1 MKCGPVNKAGGRSP
15 PGPALIDGTAP
26 RPHSRPIVHRRG
38 RRATGFG
45 WPLLASLLEL
55 VIAFALVAL
64 NGVFALSELAIVS
77 ARRPR
82 LKAMAEQGHSGA
94 NTALALMEDSGRF
107 LSTVQIGIT
116 LVSILAGAFSG
127 AALGGR
133 LTAFFLAQGMP
144 EGAAEPLGY
153 GLVISLITYLSI
165 VIGELVPKQ
174 LALRHPESIAC
185 AVAPVMLILSKA
197 AAPAVW
203 LLNAS
208 TRLIFSLFGSGSDG
222 DNTVTEEEIKMLVG
236 EAESAGVIEEEER
249 RMISGVLRLGDRTV
263 RGLMTPRTD
272 VDWIDLDDDAETIIS
287 LLIETPH
294 SRLPVS
300 EGTPDNMI
308 GIVQSRE
315 LLASLLAGQPLD
327 IRKHVQTAPIVPDTL
342 YALDALAV
350 LRDAAVPMALVHDEY
365 GHFEGVVTPA
375 DALEAIVGAF
385 RSDADAPEPDAI
397 RRDDGSWLLAGSM
410 PVDEMAEVL
419 GVNLPDTRSYHTVGG
434 LVISEIQHL
443 PNTGEHV
450 DALGWRFEVVDLDGR
465 RIDKVLAV
473 PLNQRAGTAALS

>member
-1 MKCGPVNKAGGRSP
+1 
-15 PGPALIDGTAP
+15 
-26 RPHSRPIVHRRG
+26 
-38 RRATGFG
+38 
-45 WPLLASLLEL
+45 LLEL
-55 VIAFALVAL
+55 IIALALVAL

-77 ARRPR
+77 ARRAR
-82 LKAMAEQGHSGA
+82 LKTMAEQGRSGA
-94 NTALALMEDSGRF
+94 TTALALMEDSGRF

-116 LVSILAGAFSG
+116 LVGILAGAFSG
-127 AALGGR
+127 AALGDR
-133 LTAFFLAQGMP
+133 LTQFFLAEGMP
-144 EGAAEPLGY
+144 QGAAEPIGY
-153 GLVISLITYLSI
+153 GI

-174 LALRHPESIAC
+174 LALRNPEGIAC
-185 AVAPVMLILSKA
+185 TMAPMMLVLSKV

-208 TRLIFSLFGSGSDG
+208 TSLIFRLLGAKPDDSS
-222 DNTVTEEEIKMLVG
+222 TVTEEEIKMLVG

-272 VDWIDLDDDAETIIS
+272 VDWIDLDDDEESIRE

-300 EGTPDNMI
+300 EGTPDNVI
-308 GIVQSRE
+308 GVVQSRE
-315 LLASLLAGQPLD
+315 LLATMLSGQPLD
-327 IRKHVQTAPIVPDTL
+327 IRSHIQPATVIPDTL
-342 YALDALAV
+342 HALDALAT
-350 LRDAAVPMALVHDEY
+350 LRDAEVPMAIVHDEY

-385 RSDADAPEPDAI
+385 RSDGEAPEPDAI
-397 RRDDGSWLLAGSM
+397 RREDGSWLLAGSM
-410 PVDEMAEVL
+410 PVDEMAELL
-419 GVNLPDTRSYHTVGG
+419 GVTLPEARSYHTVGG
-434 LVISEIQHL
+434 LVISELQHL

-450 DALGWRFEVVDLDGR
+450 DTLGWRFEVIDLDER

-473 PLNQRAGTAALS
+473 PLNQRAGAAALY

>member
-1 MKCGPVNKAGGRSP
+1 
-15 PGPALIDGTAP
+15 
-26 RPHSRPIVHRRG
+26 
-38 RRATGFG
+38 
-45 WPLLASLLEL
+45 LLEL
-55 VIAFALVAL
+55 VIALFLVAL

-82 LKAMAEQGHSGA
+82 LKAMAEQGRSGA

-116 LVSILAGAFSG
+116 LVGILAGAFSG
-127 AALGGR
+127 AALGDR
-133 LTAFFLAQGMP
+133 LTQIFLDQGMP

-153 GLVISLITYLSI
+153 GLVIGIITYLSI

-174 LALRHPESIAC
+174 LALRNPEGIAC
-185 AVAPVMLILSKA
+185 AVAPLMRVLSKV

-208 TRLIFSLFGSGSDG
+208 TRLIFGLFGPASDS
-222 DNTVTEEEIKMLVG
+222 DTTVTEEEIKMLVV

-249 RMISGVLRLGDRTV
+249 RMISGVLRLGDRPV

-272 VDWIDLDDDAETIIS
+272 VDWIDLADDEETIRT

-294 SRLPVS
+294 SRLPVT
-300 EGTPDNMI
+300 EGTSDNVI
-308 GIVQSRE
+308 GVVQSRE
-315 LLASLLAGQPLD
+315 LLASLLTGQPLD
-327 IRKHVQTAPIVPDTL
+327 VRAHLQQAPVIPDTL

-350 LRDAAVPMALVHDEY
+350 LRDSAVPVALVHDEY
-365 GHFEGVVTPA
+365 GHFEGIVTPA

-385 RSDADAPEPDAI
+385 RSDSEAPEPDAT

-410 PVDEMAEVL
+410 PVDEMAEILSVT
-419 GVNLPDTRSYHTVGG
+419 LPENRSYHTVGG

-450 DALGWRFEVVDLDGR
+450 NALGWRFEVVDLDGR
-465 RIDKVLAV
+465 RIDKVLAI
-473 PLNQRAGTAALS
+473 PLNQRAGATVVST

>member
-1 MKCGPVNKAGGRSP
+1 M
-15 PGPALIDGTAP
+15 
-26 RPHSRPIVHRRG
+26 
-38 RRATGFG
+38 
-45 WPLLASLLEL
+45 LEL
-55 VIAFALVAL
+55 IIALALVAL

-82 LKAMAEQGHSGA
+82 LKALAEQGRRGA
-94 NTALALMEDSGRF
+94 NTALTLMEDSGRF

-116 LVSILAGAFSG
+116 LVGILAGAFSG

-133 LTAFFLAQGMP
+133 LTDIFLAQGMP
-144 EGAAEPLGY
+144 EGVAEPLGF
-153 GLVISLITYLSI
+153 GLVIGLITYLSI

-174 LALRHPESIAC
+174 LALRHPEGIAC
-185 AVAPVMLILSKA
+185 AMAPVMLVVSKV

-208 TRLIFSLFGSGSDG
+208 TSLIFGLFGPGEG
-222 DNTVTEEEIKMLVG
+222 EAKVTEEEIKMLVG

-272 VDWIDLDDDAETIIS
+272 VDWIDLDDDEATIRE

-300 EGTPDNMI
+300 EGTPDNVI
-308 GIVQSRE
+308 GVVQSRE
-315 LLASLLAGQPLD
+315 LLAALLTGQPLD
-327 IRKHVQTAPIVPDTL
+327 IRKHVQQAPVIPDTL
-342 YALDALAV
+342 YALDALST
-350 LRDAAVPMALVHDEY
+350 LRDSEVPMALVHDEY

-385 RSDADAPEPDAI
+385 RSDGEAPDPDAV
-397 RRDDGSWLLAGSM
+397 RREDGSWLLAGSM

-419 GVNLPDTRSYHTVGG
+419 GVTLPEARSYHTVGG
-434 LVISEIQHL
+434 LVISELQHL
-443 PNTGEHV
+443 PSTGEHV
-450 DALGWRFEVVDLDGR
+450 DALGWRFEVIDLDER
-465 RIDKVLAV
+465 RIDKVLAA
-473 PLNQRAGTAALS
+473 PLGQRAGSAALY

>member
-1 MKCGPVNKAGGRSP
+1 M
-15 PGPALIDGTAP
+15 
-26 RPHSRPIVHRRG
+26 
-38 RRATGFG
+38 
-45 WPLLASLLEL
+45 LEL
-55 VIAFALVAL
+55 VIALFLVAL

-77 ARRPR
+77 ARRAR
-82 LKAMAEQGHSGA
+82 LKAMAEQGRTGA

-116 LVSILAGAFSG
+116 LVGILAGAFSG
-127 AALGGR
+127 AALGSR
-133 LTAFFLAQGMP
+133 LTRIFLDQGMP

-153 GLVISLITYLSI
+153 GIVISLITYLSI

-174 LALRHPESIAC
+174 LALRHPEGIAC
-185 AVAPVMLILSKA
+185 AVAPMMLVLSKV

-208 TRLIFSLFGSGSDG
+208 TSLIFGLFGSSSDDGS
-222 DNTVTEEEIKMLVG
+222 TVTEEEIKMLVG

-249 RMISGVLRLGDRTV
+249 RMISGVLRLGDRPV

-272 VDWIDLDDDAETIIS
+272 VDWIDLDDDEDTIRA
-287 LLIETPH
+287 LLIDTHH

-300 EGTPDNMI
+300 EGTSDNII
-308 GIVQSRE
+308 GVVQPRE
-315 LLASLLAGQPLD
+315 ILAEMLLGKPMD
-327 IRKHVQTAPIVPDTL
+327 IRQHVRPAPVIPDTL
-342 YALDALAV
+342 YALDALAI
-350 LRDAAVPMALVHDEY
+350 LRDADVPMALVHDEY

-385 RSDADAPEPDAI
+385 RSDTEEPEPDAV

-410 PVDEMAEVL
+410 PVDEMAELL
-419 GVNLPDTRSYHTVGG
+419 GVSIPETRSYHTVGG

-465 RIDKVLAV
+465 RIDKVLAI
-473 PLNQRAGTAALS
+473 PLSLRAGSVALL